1 MPLNPHKE
9 SKQDNVIHIGTIV
22 RRPTGHVLVTSAGHL
37 TLVARKERLT
47 PWQDQRV
54 VISGICG
61 GPDTIEV
68 VSIDEM
74 MNEDEIRECASF
86 ILGRYRQHADQHV
99 RKRVEAAIRCG
110 APRQVAIWQAISS
123 RLTLLRGATASD
135 AFLSTF
141 STGKRNP
148 GSDDHG

>member
-9 SKQDNVIHIGTIV
+9 SKDKTIHTGTIV
-22 RRPTGHVLVTSAGHL
+22 RRPTGYVLVTSAGHF
-37 TLVARKERLT
+37 TLVARKERLA

-74 MNEDEIRECASF
+74 MNENEIRECAGF

-110 APRQVAIWQAISS
+110 TPQQVAIWQAISS

-148 GSDDHG
+148 GSDDQG